1 MDNLQTISRPEK
13 NEYAEYYE
21 TYVSLVGDGS
31 ILEVLKQNKIETQ
44 KILAEIS
51 EEKSHFRYA
60 EGKWS
65 IKELLGHIIDTERI
79 FAYRALRFARADE
92 TPIEGFD
99 QDPYIENANFD
110 NCKFTD
116 LIAEFAL
123 IRDSNILMLQNF
135 PSEAWTRSGI
145 ASENPVTVRALAYM
159 LAGHEKHHINILKER
174 YLD

>member
-1 MDNLQTISRPEK
+1 MKDFKVSRPEK
-13 NEYAEYYE
+13 SEYAEYYE
-21 TYVSLVGDGS
+21 KYVSLVNGD
-31 ILEVLKQNKIETQ
+31 ILSVLKQNKTETQ
-44 KILAEIS
+44 NILTKIS
-51 EEKSHFRYA
+51 EEKSLFRYA

-79 FAYRALRFARADE
+79 FAYRALRFARNDQ

-123 IRDSNILMLQNF
+123 IREANILMFQNL
-135 PSEAWTRSGI
+135 PENAWMRFGI
-145 ASENPVTVRALAYM
+145 ASDNPVSVRALAFM
-159 LAGHEKHHINILKER
+159 LAGHEQHHINILKER
-174 YLD
+174 YLA

>member
-1 MDNLQTISRPEK
+1 MKDLKVSRPEK
-13 NEYAEYYE
+13 SEYAEYYE
-21 TYVSLVGDGS
+21 KYVSLVNGDVLS
-31 ILEVLKQNKIETQ
+31 VLKQNKTDTQ
-44 KILAEIS
+44 DILTKIS
-51 EEKSHFRYA
+51 EEKSLFRYA

-79 FAYRALRFARADE
+79 FAYRALRFARNDQ

-123 IRDSNILMLQNF
+123 IREANILMFQNL
-135 PSEAWTRSGI
+135 PENAWMRFGI
-145 ASENPVTVRALAYM
+145 ASDNPVSVRALAFM
-159 LAGHEKHHINILKER
+159 LAGHEQHHINILKER
-174 YLD
+174 YLA